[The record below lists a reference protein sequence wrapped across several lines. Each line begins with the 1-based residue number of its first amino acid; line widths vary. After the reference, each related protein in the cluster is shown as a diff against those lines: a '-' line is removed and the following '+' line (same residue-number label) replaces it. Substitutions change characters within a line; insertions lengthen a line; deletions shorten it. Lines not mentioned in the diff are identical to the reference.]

1 MTRRLERIAYCSR
14 SLVSMDSLVMIA
26 DILAVSQRNNRRDHI
41 TGALVY
47 SDGAFFQVVEGAPDD
62 LDRLLR
68 RLADD
73 PRHSDIKVVVRS
85 AVSGRLF
92 ADWSMTAPR
101 ITPGRA
107 SEMKIA
113 VEACETSPTT
123 AIEALRRLAAEDA
136 VHPADQGQDS

>member
-1 MTRRLERIAYCSR
+1 MTRPLERIAYCSHAR
-14 SLVSMDSLVMIA
+14 VSMDSLLVIA
-26 DILAVSQRNNRRDHI
+26 DILAVSQRNNRRDGI

-47 SDGAFFQVVEGAPDD
+47 SEGGFFQVVEVAPAD

-68 RLADD
+68 RLEGD
-73 PRHSDIKVVVRS
+73 PRHSDIRVVLRT

-101 ITPGRA
+101 ISPARA
-107 SEMKIA
+107 GEMKKA
-113 VEACETSPTT
+113 VEACEASPAT

-136 VHPADQGQDS
+136 IHPTE

>member
-1 MTRRLERIAYCSR
+1 MSRRLERIAYCSR

-47 SDGAFFQVVEGAPDD
+47 SDGAFFQVVEGAPEG

-73 PRHSDIKVVVRS
+73 PRHSDVKVVHRS
-85 AVSGRLF
+85 AVCGRLF

-101 ITPGRA
+101 LNPARA
-107 SEMKIA
+107 SQMKTA
-113 VEACETSPTT
+113 VEACDTSPAT
-123 AIEALRRLAAEDA
+123 AFEALRRLAAEDA
-136 VHPADQGQDS
+136 IHPVD